1 MNRENVK
8 FSVSSF
14 IVIIIL
20 IMFANALLEDI
31 TSRVIYIMINV
42 FTGILSF
49 SILYSLFKNL
59 FLNLKYNNK
68 DKIINHND
76 LTKNLKI
83 LETINLA
90 IYIALSINSIVII
103 ITSII
108 LGQVSRHYITM
119 FLLTFLL
126 IITWYWSLEVNLFE
140 KKSKVIKI
148 NSNEEEKLN

>member
-108 LGQVSRHYITM
+108 LGQVSRHYISM

-140 KKSKVIKI
+140 KKSKVIKK

>member
-1 MNRENVK
+1 MYRENVK

-108 LGQVSRHYITM
+108 LGQVSRHYISM

>member
-108 LGQVSRHYITM
+108 LGQVSRHYISM

>member
-68 DKIINHND
+68 DKIISHND

-108 LGQVSRHYITM
+108 LGQVSRHYISM